1 MKRIIE
7 AALLTSS
14 EPVNIK
20 GLSELFHE
28 EDEINK
34 EGIQQ
39 IITLLQE
46 DYAGRGIELV
56 EVSTGYRFQVCADLA
71 PWLHRMREEKPGKY
85 SRAVL
90 ETLSLIAYK
99 QPITRGEIEEIRGVA
114 VSTDII
120 RKLEEREWVRVIGH
134 KDVPGK
140 PALLATTSQ
149 FLDDLNLRS
158 LAELPTLAELQDLDQ
173 ADSKLNEQLN
183 LNMEVEDQ
191 NQEPNVSTAEAVEDV
206 EEFDESGSSSPVI
219 LSELEVEDSNESGSS
234 RVFSMEIA
242 SDFAENTQDDGVVA
256 EENTSPVSEA
266 EESASPVILSE
277 LEVED
282 SSSPVILSELASVR
296 IQDEESEDME
306 EFDMIPEPA

>member
-191 NQEPNVSTAEAVEDV
+191 NLLM
-206 EEFDESGSSSPVI
+206 F
-219 LSELEVEDSNESGSS
+219 L
-234 RVFSMEIA
+234 
-242 SDFAENTQDDGVVA
+242 
-256 EENTSPVSEA
+256 
-266 EESASPVILSE
+266 
-277 LEVED
+277 
-282 SSSPVILSELASVR
+282 
-296 IQDEESEDME
+296 
-306 EFDMIPEPA
+306 